1 MSLNAKYYLYGLILL
16 ALIILISSFIIRDK
30 YNAGYPIGDES
41 YNTLR
46 YGRYIAENNV
56 LPQEDPYSY
65 GSRPFINE
73 FGYPLILSFMPD
85 NWQYIL
91 PLIFGLLSLFFY
103 YKIVE
108 KTNPEVKV
116 LASLLLIISPI
127 YIYLFST
134 TTKHSIGLFLLFLGF
149 YSYIKDNK
157 KLSILIFSLLAF
169 FNYLLSLTSVLLF
182 LAYSIK
188 NKKWND
194 FVIMLILN
202 ITIFLVQFKTIFSLG
217 FPETIFGAIHFSM
230 VNFFSV
236 ILSDFGSKLGISIF
250 VLVLG
255 FIGIYY
261 HWKDNFR
268 YIFIYLAV
276 LISLL
281 ISVYIIQSFVLVFPF
296 LTFTA
301 AYGIVALIKHEWK
314 SNILKQ
320 ITILIIIC
328 GLLFSGLSYI
338 NRISTFT
345 PTAGFGEGLS
355 YIKELNST
363 GIIFSDYIRG
373 VYISYAKK
381 SNFMDAKFLYAPNF
395 KQRYAD
401 SGRILHG
408 KNIKETVA
416 LINRYNIDYIWID
429 KELKESLWGKT
440 DIELL
445 FFLKYSPENFEK
457 VFDNGDVEIYKYV
470 GIEKGTKAG
479 IQ

>member
-41 YNTLR
+41 YSTLR

-182 LAYSIK
+182 
-188 NKKWND
+188 
-194 FVIMLILN
+194 
-202 ITIFLVQFKTIFSLG
+202 
-217 FPETIFGAIHFSM
+217 
-230 VNFFSV
+230 
-236 ILSDFGSKLGISIF
+236 
-250 VLVLG
+250 
-255 FIGIYY
+255 
-261 HWKDNFR
+261 
-268 YIFIYLAV
+268 
-276 LISLL
+276 
-281 ISVYIIQSFVLVFPF
+281 
-296 LTFTA
+296 
-301 AYGIVALIKHEWK
+301 
-314 SNILKQ
+314 
-320 ITILIIIC
+320 
-328 GLLFSGLSYI
+328 
-338 NRISTFT
+338 
-345 PTAGFGEGLS
+345 
-355 YIKELNST
+355 
-363 GIIFSDYIRG
+363 
-373 VYISYAKK
+373 
-381 SNFMDAKFLYAPNF
+381 
-395 KQRYAD
+395 
-401 SGRILHG
+401 
-408 KNIKETVA
+408 
-416 LINRYNIDYIWID
+416 
-429 KELKESLWGKT
+429 
-440 DIELL
+440 
-445 FFLKYSPENFEK
+445 
-457 VFDNGDVEIYKYV
+457 
-470 GIEKGTKAG
+470 
-479 IQ
+479 